1 MKIGIN
7 KVIILKCKNYSEE
20 LIFEN
25 LKEAINLFKFKN
37 IPEKILIKPNMLSA
51 RRPEEGVTTHPY
63 IISSLIKIFKD
74 SKLIIGDSPA
84 SISKPIEE
92 YWEKCGYKE
101 IAEKYDIPLKKF
113 ESSIPLEINVKN
125 KIYKIPVA
133 SFINEFS
140 IINAAKFKTHNL
152 TILTLG
158 IKNLYGL
165 IPGIVKSILHTKFI
179 NPYDFSYFLVEFYKK
194 IEEKIFLTV
203 VDGIIGMEGD
213 GPSSGNLREIGY
225 IIIGEKPI
233 YVDYVCCKLIG
244 IEPERVDFIK
254 IYKEKYEFEEPEI
267 IGDWEEI
274 KNFKLPS
281 TKKYFFIKNRFFSKF
296 LIPFSKVFKIVPYI
310 DTKKCKKCYACY
322 NVCPT
327 KAISKGLKFN
337 RKKCILCLCCFE
349 VCEYEAVKMKKS
361 FIAKF
366 FT

>member
-1 MKIGIN
+1 LKN
-7 KVIILKCKNYSEE
+7 RVILLKCESYNEE
-20 LIFEN
+20 EIYEVLKKAVDLFE
-25 LKEAINLFKFKN
+25 FKK

-74 SKLIIGDSPA
+74 KKLVIGDSPA
-84 SISKPIEE
+84 NIEKPIEE

-101 IAEKYDIPLKKF
+101 IAEKYNIPLKKF
-113 ESSIPLEINVKN
+113 ESSIPLEVNVKN
-125 KIYKIPVA
+125 KIYKIPVT

-140 IINAAKFKTHNL
+140 IINVPKFKTHNL
-152 TILTLG
+152 TTLTLG

-165 IPGIVKSILHTKFI
+165 IPGITKSILHSKFI

-203 VDGIIGMEGD
+203 VDGITGMEGD
-213 GPSSGNLREIGY
+213 GPSSGKLRKIGY
-225 IIIGEKPI
+225 IIVGERPF

-254 IYKEKYEFEEPEI
+254 IYKEKYGFEEPEV
-267 IGDWEEI
+267 IGDFEKI

-281 TKKYFFIKNRFFSKF
+281 TKKYFFIKNKFFSKF
-296 LIPFSKVFKIVPYI
+296 LIPISKVFKIIPYI
-310 DTKKCKKCYACY
+310 DEEECKKCYGCY
-322 NVCPT
+322 NICPV
-327 KAISKGLKFN
+327 KAISKDLKFD
-337 RKKCILCLCCFE
+337 RKKCILCFCCYE
-349 VCEYEAVKMKKS
+349 VCPYKAVKMKKS
-361 FIAKF
+361 FIARF